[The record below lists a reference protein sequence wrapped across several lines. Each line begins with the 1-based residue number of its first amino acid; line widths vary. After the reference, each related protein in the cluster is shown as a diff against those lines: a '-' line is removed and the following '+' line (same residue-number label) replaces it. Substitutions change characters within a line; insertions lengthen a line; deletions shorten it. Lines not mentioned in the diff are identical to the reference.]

1 MKAALLSRVATL
13 GGRKQTSGLGRNA
26 PEAEGCSGSKLTSVT
41 IAPIAPIHVGTAQ
54 LRRLPI
60 CRNNFHLHKWGPLAS
75 FTRSDISAA
84 AQLSLEWRSIDEQ
97 ISGICD
103 GGSVDRSFNARIGML
118 DPSEFNGFRIRLS
131 AWRFNE
137 QSVPGRVQTQGWAVV
152 QLLTGDRVQRVRPA
166 FRADQGNP
174 SVSAFASRFHGRQSP
189 PQLTK

>member
-1 MKAALLSRVATL
+1 MSHILASLWFLKLNGRRHICESSSAKS
-13 GGRKQTSGLGRNA
+13 GGHVGW
-26 PEAEGCSGSKLTSVT
+26 PEADEWPWPECARSARLLRFETHERHNSTPS
-41 IAPIAPIHVGTAQ
+41 PNHVGTAQ

-60 CRNNFHLHKWGPLAS
+60 CRNNFHLHEWRPLAS

-97 ISGICD
+97 ISGICGD
-103 GGSVDRSFNARIGML
+103 GSVDRSFNARIGML

-152 QLLTGDRVQRVRPA
+152 QLLTGDRV
-166 FRADQGNP
+166 
-174 SVSAFASRFHGRQSP
+174 
-189 PQLTK
+189 

>member
-1 MKAALLSRVATL
+1 LSHILASLWFLKLNGRRHVCESSSAKS
-13 GGRKQTSGLGRNA
+13 GGHVGW
-26 PEAEGCSGSKLTSVT
+26 PEADEWPWPECARSGRLLRFETHERHHSTPS
-41 IAPIAPIHVGTAQ
+41 PNHVGTAQ

-97 ISGICD
+97 ISGICGD
-103 GGSVDRSFNARIGML
+103 GSVDRSFNARIGML
-118 DPSEFNGFRIRLS
+118 DPSEFNGFCIRLS

-152 QLLTGDRVQRVRPA
+152 QLLTGDRV
-166 FRADQGNP
+166 
-174 SVSAFASRFHGRQSP
+174 
-189 PQLTK
+189 